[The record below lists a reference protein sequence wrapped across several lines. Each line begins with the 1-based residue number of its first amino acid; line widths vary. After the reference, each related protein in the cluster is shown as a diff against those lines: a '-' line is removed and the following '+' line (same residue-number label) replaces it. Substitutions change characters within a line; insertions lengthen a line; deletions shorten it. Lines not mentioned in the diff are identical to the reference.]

1 MIRINIHE
9 AKTHLSRYL
18 LRLKGDDRILI
29 CKRNVPIAELRALPS
44 ESRTA
49 RPFGLAKGLFEVPDD
64 FNAPLPEDEVE
75 RWYGG

>member
-18 LRLKGDDRILI
+18 LRLKADDRILI
-29 CKRNVPIAELRALPS
+29 CRRNVPIAELRALPS
-44 ESRTA
+44 ESRTS

-64 FNAPLPEDEVE
+64 FNSPLPEDEIE